1 MGRVCFVGA
10 GPGDP
15 GMLTLRGADRLER
28 AGAVAFEAG
37 LDPRLLE
44 RVPAAAERIAVM
56 PGSGAARVV
65 ERLTRAAAVHEVV
78 VRLVRGG
85 PLGHDAHAEASA
97 LERAGVE
104 IEIVPG
110 IPVITAGA
118 ELAGVPLAGG
128 GTGPLVITVERER
141 AGPRTFVVEAAVGE
155 LEAAARELIVR
166 GCPEAAPALLVS
178 GAGSAQQ

>member
-1 MGRVCFVGA
+1 
-10 GPGDP
+10 
-15 GMLTLRGADRLER
+15 
-28 AGAVAFEAG
+28 
-37 LDPRLLE
+37 
-44 RVPAAAERIAVM
+44 
-56 PGSGAARVV
+56 
-65 ERLTRAAAVHEVV
+65 
-78 VRLVRGG
+78 
-85 PLGHDAHAEASA
+85 
-97 LERAGVE
+97 RAGVE

-178 GAGSAQQ
+178 GAGSPQQRTRSGPLRDVVAAAAREPGGRDRAILVAGGAAGSHHALRWLEARPLFGWTVVVTRTREQAGDLI